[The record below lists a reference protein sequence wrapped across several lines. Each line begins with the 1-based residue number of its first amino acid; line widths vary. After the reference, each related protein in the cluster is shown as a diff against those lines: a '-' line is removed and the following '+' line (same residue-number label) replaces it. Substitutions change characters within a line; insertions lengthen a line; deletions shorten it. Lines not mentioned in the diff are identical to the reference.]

1 MVISL
6 RTYLIIL
13 AILIVERIFELDLA
27 RRNARRAFDRGAIEV
42 GQAHYRVMVAF
53 HTLFIVSCA
62 TEAIFFPHSMPSL
75 VAWIALFAEV
85 VAQALRYWA
94 VATLGER
101 WNTRIVVTPEK
112 TPVTTGPYRF
122 MRHPNYLAVVI
133 EIAAVA
139 LIGGAILT
147 AIIFSIGNALILA
160 VRIPTE
166 ERAMG
171 EGYADALG
179 SRRRFIPGLRNG

>member
-1 MVISL
+1 VVISL
-6 RTYLIIL
+6 RSYLIIL
-13 AILIVERIFELDLA
+13 ALLIVERIFELDLA
-27 RRNARRAFDRGAIEV
+27 RRNARRAFERGAIEV

-53 HTLFIVSCA
+53 HTLFIISCA
-62 TEAIFFPHSMPSL
+62 SEAIFFPHSLPSL
-75 VAWIALFAEV
+75 VAWIAIFAEL

-133 EIAAVA
+133 EIAAVP
-139 LIGGAILT
+139 LVGGAIFT
-147 AIIFSIGNALILA
+147 AILFSIGNALILA

>member
-1 MVISL
+1 MISL

-13 AILIVERIFELDLA
+13 ALLIVERIFELDLA
-27 RRNARRAFDRGAIEV
+27 RRNARRAFGRGAIEV

-62 TEAIFFPHSMPSL
+62 TEAIFLPHSIPNV
-75 VAWIALFAEV
+75 VAWIALFAEIT
-85 VAQALRYWA
+85 AQALRYWA
-94 VATLGER
+94 VSTLGER
-101 WNTRIVVTPEK
+101 WNTRIVVTPERA
-112 TPVTTGPYRF
+112 PVTTGPYRF

-133 EIAAVA
+133 EIAAVP
-139 LIGGAILT
+139 LIGGAIFT
-147 AIIFSIGNALILA
+147 AIAFSIGNALILA

-171 EGYADALG
+171 GQYTEALG

>member
-1 MVISL
+1 MISL

-13 AILIVERIFELDLA
+13 ALLVVERIFELDLA
-27 RRNARRAFDRGAIEV
+27 RRNARRAFDRGAVEV

-62 TEAIFFPHSMPSL
+62 AEAIVFPHSLPSV

-85 VAQALRYWA
+85 AAQALRYWA
-94 VATLGER
+94 VSTLGDR
-101 WNTRIVVTPEK
+101 WNTRIVVTPERA
-112 TPVTTGPYRF
+112 PVTTGPYRF
-122 MRHPNYLAVVI
+122 MRHPNYLAVMI
-133 EIAAVA
+133 EIAAVP
-139 LIGGAILT
+139 LIGGAIFT
-147 AIIFSIGNALILA
+147 MIAFSIGNALILA
-160 VRIPTE
+160 IRIPAE

-171 EGYADALG
+171 GQYVEALG